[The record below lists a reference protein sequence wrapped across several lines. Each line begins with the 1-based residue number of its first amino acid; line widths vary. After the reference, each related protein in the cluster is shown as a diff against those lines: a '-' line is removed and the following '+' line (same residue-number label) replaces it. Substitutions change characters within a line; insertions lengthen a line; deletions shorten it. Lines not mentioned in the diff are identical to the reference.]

1 MTKTKML
8 VAGALALATVV
19 TGTLAT
25 TGSAEAKKGW
35 HKFHK
40 WHGYHFVYRS
50 YGDECFYV
58 RKHRRLVLICP
69 WY

>member
-8 VAGALALATVV
+8 VAGALALATVAV
-19 TGTLAT
+19 GSIAT
-25 TGSAEAKKGW
+25 SGEAEAKKGF

-40 WHGYHFVYRS
+40 WHGYHFSVRS
-50 YGDECFYV
+50 YDDGCFYV
-58 RKHRRLVLICP
+58 RKRHRFILVCP